1 MEEAQYIDQA
11 PQKAQS
17 IADLAK
23 HFIVTKPRGR
33 RDLLEEI
40 YGYYDK
46 QLSLPRFCIKMN
58 MALQGSKNPIHD
70 LHFVLSVAKDMMR
83 RNQNFS
89 SWLTQYFKN

>member
-1 MEEAQYIDQA
+1 MESPQYIDQA

-40 YGYYDK
+40 YTYYDK
-46 QLSLPRFCIKMN
+46 QLPIGRFSIKMN
-58 MALQGSKNPIHD
+58 MCCKSMQD
-70 LHFVLSVAKDMMR
+70 LHYVLSVAKDMDR
-83 RNQNFS
+83 RGQNFS
-89 SWLTQYFKN
+89 AYITQYFK